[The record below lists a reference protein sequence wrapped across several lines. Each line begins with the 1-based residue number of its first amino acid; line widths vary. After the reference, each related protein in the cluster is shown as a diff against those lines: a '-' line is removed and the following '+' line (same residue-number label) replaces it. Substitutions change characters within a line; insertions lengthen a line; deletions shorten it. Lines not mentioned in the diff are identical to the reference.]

1 MSKVWLTTGPLN
13 FVTDKP
19 DRIGSCGRKD
29 KARPMKRHEV
39 ARIGALIRATS
50 CDLVWIVLL
59 AGSGTLVRA
68 IDARPRGRLDLGFL
82 FQPRA
87 VRNFFGERREDRLP
101 FLTHGRGEKHAL
113 RFEAAELTWLE
124 IGNNSDLASDQLL
137 WFVVKCNSGE
147 YLTRLVFSKVH
158 RQQ

>member
-1 MSKVWLTTGPLN
+1 MSKVWLTTGSLN

-50 CDLVWIVLL
+50 CDFSVDRFTGWERN
-59 AGSGTLVRA
+59 TQ
-68 IDARPRGRLDLGFL
+68 RPRNRCATTWKVGPWLL

-113 RFEAAELTWLE
+113 R
-124 IGNNSDLASDQLL
+124 
-137 WFVVKCNSGE
+137 
-147 YLTRLVFSKVH
+147 
-158 RQQ
+158 

>member
-39 ARIGALIRATS
+39 ARIGALIRAAS

-68 IDARPRGRLDLGFL
+68 IDARPRGRLDLGFY
-82 FQPRA
+82 FSRA
-87 VRNFFGERREDRLP
+87 PFGTSSVNVARTGFPSSPTD
-101 FLTHGRGEKHAL
+101 
-113 RFEAAELTWLE
+113 AAR
-124 IGNNSDLASDQLL
+124 SMP
-137 WFVVKCNSGE
+137 
-147 YLTRLVFSKVH
+147 
-158 RQQ
+158 